1 MPYQKGFLIFSQSGD
16 IIRTEGE
23 AMRRQFVFTYF
34 LWVVFFV
41 SLVSGC
47 ASLFSM
53 GEKPHVYINIVN
65 ITPKEMRL
73 MEQTFLM
80 ELRIQNSTET
90 DMDINGLA
98 FDLEING
105 QPFARGVSNQSL
117 KLERLSNKTVQV
129 EAYTGL
135 TSILRQLSEARK
147 GSYASG
153 FKYRLKGSIYSGSP
167 SFSIPFDETGEFK

>member
-1 MPYQKGFLIFSQSGD
+1 
-16 IIRTEGE
+16 
-23 AMRRQFVFTYF
+23 MRREVVSACS

-41 SLVSGC
+41 TLVSGC
-47 ASLFSM
+47 ASLFLT
-53 GEKPHVYINIVN
+53 GEKPRVDIVN

-80 ELRIQNSTET
+80 ELRIQNPTET
-90 DMDINGLA
+90 DLDITGLA

-105 QPFARGVSNQSL
+105 QSFARGVSNQSL
-117 KLERLSNKTVQV
+117 KVERLSTKILQV

-135 TSILRQLSEARK
+135 TSILRQLTEAIK
-147 GSYASG
+147 GSYTSG

-167 SFSIPFDETGEFK
+167 SFRIPFDETGEFK